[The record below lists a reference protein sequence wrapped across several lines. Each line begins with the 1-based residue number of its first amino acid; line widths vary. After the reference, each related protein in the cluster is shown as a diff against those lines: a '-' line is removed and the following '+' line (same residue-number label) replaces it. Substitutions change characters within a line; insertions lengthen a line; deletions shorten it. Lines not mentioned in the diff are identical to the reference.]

1 MDDSNNHLSLR
12 KVIKTDEIL
21 LFDWINDPDV
31 RKWSFNKNSITLD
44 VHKIWFKQ
52 KFDDVNVLM
61 WIFEVNSTPAGLVR
75 LEKDNSEVVINY
87 LISSQSRGKGL
98 ASKMLKMAMNEVRS
112 HWQNIKVFAYTLP
125 ENIASKKSLEK
136 AGFFLENSSNE
147 KNCYIFNETKRI
159 DITGE

>member
-112 HWQNIKVFAYTLP
+112 HWQNIMVFAYTLP
-125 ENIASKKSLEK
+125 ENIASIKSLER
-136 AGFFLENSSNE
+136 AGFYLECSSNE
-147 KNCYIFNETKRI
+147 KNCYIFCKTEKI
-159 DITGE
+159 GAVYE

>member
-21 LFDWINDPDV
+21 LFDWTNDPDV

-44 VHKIWFKQ
+44 VHKIWFRQ

-75 LEKDNSEVVINY
+75 LEKNNSEVVLNY
-87 LISSQSRGKGL
+87 LIASQSRGKGL
-98 ASKMLKMAMNEVRS
+98 ASKMLKMAMNEVGS
-112 HWQNIKVFAYTLP
+112 HWQNIKVFAYTFP
-125 ENIASKKSLEK
+125 ENIASIKSLER
-136 AGFFLENSSNE
+136 AGFYLESSSNE
-147 KNCYIFNETKRI
+147 KNCYLFRKTEKFGTAY
-159 DITGE
+159 E

>member
-1 MDDSNNHLSLR
+1 MDDSNNPLSLR

-52 KFDDVNVLM
+52 KFNDVNVLM

-75 LEKDNSEVVINY
+75 LEKDNSEVVLNY
-87 LISSQSRGKGL
+87 LIASQSRGNGW

-112 HWQNIKVFAYTLP
+112 HWQSIKVLAYTFP
-125 ENIASKKSLEK
+125 ENIASIKSLER
-136 AGFFLENSSNE
+136 AGFYLESSSNE
-147 KNCYIFNETKRI
+147 KNCYIFRTNEKI
-159 DITGE
+159 GAVYE

>member
-1 MDDSNNHLSLR
+1 MNDSNNHLSLR

-52 KFDDVNVLM
+52 KFDNVNVLM
-61 WIFEVNSTPAGLVR
+61 WIFEVISTPAGLVR
-75 LEKDNSEVVINY
+75 LEKDNSEVVLNY
-87 LISSQSRGKGL
+87 LIASQFRGKGL

-112 HWQNIKVFAYTLP
+112 HWQNIKVFAYTFP
-125 ENIASKKSLEK
+125 ENIATKNHWKKLVFIWK
-136 AGFFLENSSNE
+136 VQARGKIVIFFVKL
-147 KNCYIFNETKRI
+147 KRF
-159 DITGE
+159 

>member
-12 KVIKTDEIL
+12 KVIKTDDIL
-21 LFDWINDPDV
+21 LFDWTNDPDV

-52 KFDDVNVLM
+52 KFNDVNVLM

-75 LEKDNSEVVINY
+75 LEKDNSEVVLNY
-87 LISSQSRGKGL
+87 LISSESRGKGL
-98 ASKMLKMAMNEVRS
+98 ASKMLKIAMNEIRS

-125 ENIASKKSLEK
+125 ENIASIKSLER
-136 AGFFLENSSNE
+136 AGFYLESSSNE
-147 KNCYIFNETKRI
+147 KNCYIFCKTKKI
-159 DITGE
+159 GAVYE

>member
-52 KFDDVNVLM
+52 KFDNVNVLM
-61 WIFEVNSTPAGLVR
+61 WIFEINSTPAGLVR
-75 LEKDNSEVVINY
+75 LEKDNSEVVLNY
-87 LISSQSRGKGL
+87 LIASQFRGKCL
-98 ASKMLKMAMNEVRS
+98 ASKMLKIAMNEARS
-112 HWQNIKVFAYTLP
+112 HSQNIKVFAYTLP
-125 ENIASKKSLEK
+125 ENIASIKSLER
-136 AGFFLENSSNE
+136 AGFYLESSSNE
-147 KNCYIFNETKRI
+147 KNCYIFRTTEKI
-159 DITGE
+159 EAVYE

>member
-31 RKWSFNKNSITLD
+31 RKWTFNKNSITLD

-75 LEKDNSEVVINY
+75 LEKNNSEVVLNY
-87 LISSQSRGKGL
+87 LIASQSRGKGL
-98 ASKMLKMAMNEVRS
+98 ASKMLKMAMNEVGS
-112 HWQNIKVFAYTLP
+112 YWQNIKVFAYTLP
-125 ENIASKKSLEK
+125 ENIASIKSLER
-136 AGFFLENSSNE
+136 AGFYLESSSNE
-147 KNCYIFNETKRI
+147 KNCYLFRKTEKIGAVYE
-159 DITGE
+159 

>member
-21 LFDWINDPDV
+21 LFDWTNDPDV

-61 WIFEVNSTPAGLVR
+61 WIFEVNSKPAGMVR
-75 LEKDNSEVVINY
+75 LEKIIMKLY
-87 LISSQSRGKGL
+87 LTTRSP
-98 ASKMLKMAMNEVRS
+98 LKLVARV
-112 HWQNIKVFAYTLP
+112 WQVK
-125 ENIASKKSLEK
+125 
-136 AGFFLENSSNE
+136 
-147 KNCYIFNETKRI
+147 C
-159 DITGE
+159 

>member
-21 LFDWINDPDV
+21 LFDWTNDPDV

-75 LEKDNSEVVINY
+75 LEKNNSEVVLNY
-87 LISSQSRGKGL
+87 LIASQSRGKGL

-112 HWQNIKVFAYTLP
+112 HWQNIKVFAYTFP
-125 ENIASKKSLEK
+125 ENLASIKSLEK
-136 AGFFLENSSNE
+136 AGFYLESSSNE
-147 KNCYIFNETKRI
+147 KNCYVFNKTERI
-159 DITGE
+159 DATEE

>member
-1 MDDSNNHLSLR
+1 MNDSKNHLSLR
-12 KVIKTDEIL
+12 KVNSTDETL
-21 LFDWINDPDV
+21 LFNWINDPEV

-75 LEKDNSEVVINY
+75 LEKDNSEVVLNY
-87 LISSQSRGKGL
+87 LIASQSRGKGL

-125 ENIASKKSLEK
+125 ENIASIKSLET
-136 AGFFLENSSNE
+136 AGFYLESSSNE
-147 KNCYIFNETKRI
+147 KNCYVFNKTEII
-159 DITGE
+159 DTTGE

>member
-1 MDDSNNHLSLR
+1 MNDLNNHLSLR

-21 LFDWINDPDV
+21 LFDWTNGPDV

-75 LEKDNSEVVINY
+75 LEKNNSEVVLNY
-87 LISSQSRGKGL
+87 LIASQSRGKGL
-98 ASKMLKMAMNEVRS
+98 ASKMLKMAMNEVGS
-112 HWQNIKVFAYTLP
+112 YWQNIKVFAYTLP
-125 ENIASKKSLEK
+125 ENISSIKSLER
-136 AGFFLENSSNE
+136 AGFYLESSSNE
-147 KNCYIFNETKRI
+147 KNCYLFRKTEKIGAVYE
-159 DITGE
+159 

>member
-21 LFDWINDPDV
+21 LFDWTNDPDV

-61 WIFEVNSTPAGLVR
+61 WIFEVNSRPAGLVR
-75 LEKDNSEVVINY
+75 LEKDNSEVVLNY
-87 LISSQSRGKGL
+87 LIASQSRGKGL
-98 ASKMLKMAMNEVRS
+98 ASKMLKMAMNEVGS

-125 ENIASKKSLEK
+125 ENIASIKSLER
-136 AGFFLENSSNE
+136 AGFYLESSSNE
-147 KNCYIFNETKRI
+147 KNCYVFNKTEKI